1 MYLSNQKYK
10 HILKNINSIRSYDL
24 GHAYLNIFPN
34 TSNADTTDQCNYNS
48 GASTMRPE
56 TAIAVEKLPDAVLQ
70 PEFRQELDKQF
81 DVSIIIN
88 KDF

>member
-1 MYLSNQKYK
+1 
-10 HILKNINSIRSYDL
+10 
-24 GHAYLNIFPN
+24 
-34 TSNADTTDQCNYNS
+34 
-48 GASTMRPE
+48 MRPE
-56 TAIAVEKLPDAVLQ
+56 TAISVEKLPDAVLQ